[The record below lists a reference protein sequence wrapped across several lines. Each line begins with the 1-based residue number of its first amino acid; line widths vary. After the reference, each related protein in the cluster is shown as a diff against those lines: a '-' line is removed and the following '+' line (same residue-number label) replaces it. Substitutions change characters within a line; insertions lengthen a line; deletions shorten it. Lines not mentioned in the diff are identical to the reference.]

1 MQNHRWLTRIG
12 VLAVALLGAS
22 SIYAQGVSFNT
33 LPALRVTTP
42 VPSGLRVPGD
52 ADGNGVSDIFLFN
65 TTTSQVAYWL
75 MNTSDATGTVTK
87 LNSHTF
93 NVTAG
98 YFVGAIGDFNSD
110 GLADLVFTSSKND
123 LYLWTNNGQGG
134 FTSTQLDSYPAG
146 WVLIGAGDVDGDG
159 QDDLL
164 WLNPT
169 ACQFGYWL
177 MKNGVHTESKTI
189 TITCGYYPLS
199 IGYYTPS
206 NRLSVLWTSAAQD
219 LYVWD
224 SAGNGFTSY
233 SLGTY
238 GPGSTMVALGGGYE
252 GTLMSKIYIA
262 SNQTAYGLELDRTFD
277 QIGQQTLWQT
287 TEWWL
292 DSSYRLPWSS
302 AGFLIEGRGT
312 NMTGVIYQHG
322 STQLEVC
329 PPLGGSGYEST
340 PAPMPYTCPSFSIP
354 SGWKVIGAMANGIVP
369 GG

>member
-1 MQNHRWLTRIG
+1 MRKQRWLKVVG
-12 VLAVALLGAS
+12 VLVVLFGPVS
-22 SIYAQGVSFNT
+22 VSAQTVSFDT

-42 VPSGLRVPGD
+42 VPSGLHVPGD
-52 ADGNGVSDIFLFN
+52 MDGNGVSDVLLFN
-65 TTTSQVAYWL
+65 PTTSQLQSWL
-75 MNTSDATGTVTK
+75 MNTNDANGAVTK
-87 LNSHTF
+87 LSAHTY
-93 NVTAG
+93 NVTQG
-98 YFVGAIGDFNSD
+98 YFVGAVGDFNGD
-110 GLADLVFTSSKND
+110 GLADLVFTSSNHD

-134 FTSTQLDSYPAG
+134 FTSTQIDSYPSG
-146 WVLIGAGDVDGDG
+146 WTLMGAGDVDGDG

-164 WLNPT
+164 WLNT
-169 ACQFGYWL
+169 STCQFSYWL
-177 MKNGVHTESKTI
+177 MKNGVHVESNTI
-189 TITCGYYPLS
+189 NITCGYYPIS

-206 NRLSVLWTSAAQD
+206 NRVSIIWTSAAQD
-219 LYVWD
+219 LYIWD
-224 SAGNGFTSY
+224 SAGNQFTPY
-233 SLGTY
+233 SFGKY

-252 GTLMSKIYIA
+252 GSLMSLIYIA
-262 SNQTAYGLELDRTFD
+262 SNQTAFGLELDRTFNE
-277 QIGQQTLWQT
+277 IGQQTLWQT

-292 DSSYRLPWSS
+292 DSSYQLPWSS

-322 STQLEVC
+322 SAQLEVC